1 MTDAG
6 EGTPGTASTVD
17 VRAAYAQ
24 LDGVEPTF
32 LRDVAVALV
41 VSGHDL
47 ELDVDLA
54 TVDVDAADPW
64 VGRVLGVVRPIA
76 RSVSFYAV
84 HPTPVPPPLLPQAV
98 ELAMRAT
105 DAEFDVAFEVDLTS
119 GTFAARSS
127 VSLGDVE
134 ISVDVLGGLLG
145 TALDAAESRLLRY
158 RAAIEAVAAGETSPA
173 DAAASARGADLDALA
188 AELSTL
194 DARLSPPSS

>member
-1 MTDAG
+1 MTD
-6 EGTPGTASTVD
+6 GTDRTDDISPSSVST
-17 VRAAYAQ
+17 RAAYAQ
-24 LDGVEPTF
+24 LDGVEPAF

-54 TVDVDAADPW
+54 TIDVDADDPW

-84 HPTPVPPPLLPQAV
+84 HPTPVPQGRVPQAI
-98 ELAMRAT
+98 ELAARAT
-105 DAEFDVAFEVDLTS
+105 DAEFDVAFEVDLAA

-134 ISVDVLGGLLG
+134 VTLDTLGGLLG
-145 TALDAAESRLLRY
+145 VAIEAAESRLLRY
-158 RAAIEAVAAGETSPA
+158 RAAIEAVAAGDATPA
-173 DAAASARGADLDALA
+173 VAAAGARGADLDALA
-188 AELSTL
+188 AEVAAISRRT
-194 DARLSPPSS
+194 S